1 MSSPRSLARGSALLL
16 VVPALLAGTAAPPAT
31 AAAPA
36 PAQSADL
43 FAADGPVV
51 VARGDLTQQVVVAD
65 EVLRPGQESTVRL
78 PLPDAEDPSVRLRPA
93 PALGGFDHWTGV
105 VEGSRDSLVTVVRR
119 GDTTAAL
126 VSSPEG
132 TYTLNTAA
140 DGTQTLRQVSE
151 AKSDADLVLTPPR
164 SPAASGAPGPG
175 AGPSVAADGTPV
187 VDVLVGYTP
196 AAAAEAGG
204 TAAIEALAALS
215 VSTSNDAFAA
225 SGVTVRFALAG
236 TWQSSGA
243 SGDASSTTLN
253 QLTSTTDGSYDD
265 LAARRDAVGADL
277 VSLLTTSGGSYCGV
291 AWFPG
296 GAAYGYSVVAQG
308 CAVGNLSFPH
318 ELGHNLGATHDRYV
332 ESSSYFPGAY
342 GYVNLPDRW
351 RTIMAYNNQCA
362 AAGFNCTRIARF
374 SNPDVFYGG
383 APTGIPAS
391 QANGADNRAVLNSSV
406 AGTVAAY
413 RTPAAAVPGAPTAFA
428 ATQPGEAGTVAV
440 TWEPP
445 ASAGSSAVQ
454 GYQLVLDGSPAVDSV
469 GPDVRTFTYAG
480 LQPGTT
486 HRVEVRAV
494 NASGAG
500 LSAGLDVTVKTG
512 ASSAPGAPTALTGSA
527 TTTTATLGWA
537 PPVDDGGAPVAGY
550 RVAREGLAPV
560 LVGAAVRSY
569 TFSGLAAGSNHSLSV
584 AAVNEV
590 GTGAT
595 ASRTVTTASV
605 QTPGAPTGVA
615 ATAGNARATVKWTA
629 PASAGS
635 SPITGYSLVRYSGTS
650 STVLARRTVSAST
663 RSVLDT
669 GLVNGR
675 PYSYRVVALS
685 AAGAGT
691 PSAQTSAVVPAT
703 TPGAPGIGTAVA
715 GTAGG
720 TVTATA
726 AWAAPTSTGGSA
738 VTGYVVRALRTSSSG
753 SVLGTTTSA
762 RQPATARSLAMT
774 LPVVGT
780 YRFTV
785 QAVNAVGTGVSSSR
799 SNLVAGR

>member
-36 PAQSADL
+36 PALSADL

-51 VARGDLTQQVVVAD
+51 VARGGLTQQVVVAD

-93 PALGGFDHWTGV
+93 PAVGGFDHWTGV
-105 VEGSRDSLVTVVRR
+105 VEGSRDSLVTVVRQ

-132 TYTLNTAA
+132 TYTLATAA

-164 SPAASGAPGPG
+164 GPVAGGAPGPG
-175 AGPSVAADGTPV
+175 AAPSMAADGTPV

-204 TAAIEALAALS
+204 EAAIQALAALS
-215 VSTSNDAFAA
+215 VSTTNDAFAA

-243 SGDASSTTLN
+243 SGNASSTTLN

-265 LAARRDAVGADL
+265 LAVRRDVVGADL

-291 AWFPG
+291 AWLPG

-318 ELGHNLGATHDRYV
+318 ELGHNLGAMHDRYV
-332 ESSSYFPGAY
+332 ETSSYFPGAY
-342 GYVNLPDRW
+342 GYVDLPDRW
-351 RTIMAYNNQCA
+351 RTIMAYNNQCV

-374 SNPDVFYGG
+374 SNPDAFYGG

-413 RTPAAAVPGAPTAFA
+413 RTPTATVPS
-428 ATQPGEAGTVAV
+428 
-440 TWEPP
+440 
-445 ASAGSSAVQ
+445 AS
-454 GYQLVLDGSPAVDSV
+454 
-469 GPDVRTFTYAG
+469 T
-480 LQPGTT
+480 
-486 HRVEVRAV
+486 
-494 NASGAG
+494 
-500 LSAGLDVTVKTG
+500 
-512 ASSAPGAPTALTGSA
+512 APGAPTALTGTA
-527 TTTTATLGWA
+527 TTGTATLGWA
-537 PPVDDGGAPVAGY
+537 PPVDDGGAPVTGY

-569 TFSGLAAGSNHSLSV
+569 TFSGLTAGSSHTLSV

-590 GTGAT
+590 GTGAS

-605 QTPGAPTGVA
+605 QTPGAPTGVT

-635 SPITGYSLVRYSGTS
+635 SPITGYSVLRYSGTS
-650 STVLARRTVSAST
+650 STVLARRTVSATT
-663 RSVLDT
+663 RSVSDT

-675 PYSYRVVALS
+675 PYSYQVVALS

-691 PSAQTSAVVPAT
+691 PSAQTPAVVPVT
-703 TPGAPGIGTAVA
+703 LPGAPVIGTAVA

-720 TVTATA
+720 TLTATA

-738 VTGYVVRALRTSSSG
+738 VTGYVVRALRMSASG
-753 SVLGTTTSA
+753 SVLGTTTSV
-762 RQPATARSLAMT
+762 RQPDTARSLSMT
-774 LPVVGT
+774 VPVAGS

-785 QAVNAVGTGVSSSR
+785 QAVNAVGTGVASAR
-799 SNLVAGR
+799 SNLVAGS